1 MKGMKSNKYQR
12 IHNICLLGVA
22 SLLSLFCMNCS
33 VEKHLERENIYLY
46 DGAEII
52 LSDSSTFKKP
62 RSIKKDLKQITR
74 PDRNTQ
80 IGLWYHF
87 NANKK
92 KKPKGIAH
100 WIQKT
105 FGEKPSVFDTSD
117 IAESINY
124 MQDYLFDQGYFRTYI
139 QGDTILNKHRRIIA
153 EYNVSAEERY
163 RLLDIHW
170 PKDSSGIEGLILQN
184 TKNTRIKKGQ
194 YYDVRDLIAERLRL
208 EKIARN
214 KGYYLFDEND
224 IYYFVDSTASEQLF
238 GCDLWLK
245 VKKQTDSLR
254 YQQFYIGQTNIFP
267 NYEITNTGRKF
278 SDTLQFDGLRI
289 YQDLLTINPGMLA
302 QSIAQRRGGLYHAD
316 RQLNTLNKLFDLGIY
331 KFVNQDFKIVNRQD
345 SLFLDRYI
353 YLTPDLL
360 QDLSGEF
367 EVSTR
372 GSNFRLGVGANYS
385 HKNIFRGAERLGLNI
400 GTALETGGRI
410 LIGED
415 TIGNNLY
422 ELSASA
428 DIYFPRMIIPFLNI
442 SNTESNFVPK
452 TRLGL
457 SGSYQRRRNL
467 YTLLNTRLSYG
478 FDWRKVKQIRH
489 ELSPVNINLVNIT
502 NISPEF
508 QTLLDGD
515 DRLANSF
522 SNQFIFGPTYRY
534 SYTNQDLKVRR
545 DYVFAQIQL
554 EAAGNLVN
562 IFSSLINGPSDD
574 PYQIFGR
581 PYSQY
586 GRIEVDYRY
595 NWVGLDNQWVF
606 RVAPGITIPYGNS
619 DVVPY
624 TKQYFVGGSNSMRAF
639 PNRGLLG
646 SYIQPGNDNISVS
659 NFDQTGEI
667 KFETNLEYRYDL
679 IKALYLK
686 GAFFMDIGNVW
697 QLDAGD
703 DEDAAAKEFA
713 FRKALDELAVGI
725 GTGFRVDIPFL
736 VLRFDF
742 ALPIRKP
749 YLPERKRWVW
759 QEDKLTSGSWL
770 WKNLSFHVAV
780 GYPF

>member
-1 MKGMKSNKYQR
+1 MTMSF
-12 IHNICLLGVA
+12 I
-22 SLLSLFCMNCS
+22 SCS
-33 VEKHLERENIYLY
+33 VEKHLEKQDIYLY
-46 DGAEII
+46 DGAEVF
-52 LSDSSTFKKP
+52 LNDSSRFEKPKKTE
-62 RSIKKDLKQITR
+62 KTLLQITR
-74 PDRNTQ
+74 PKRNTK
-80 IGLWYHF
+80 IGLWYHY
-87 NANKK
+87 NSNKK
-92 KKPKGIAH
+92 KKSKGIAH

-105 FGEKPSVFDTSD
+105 FGEEPAVFDTSD
-117 IAESINY
+117 IAESVLYI
-124 MQDYLFDQGYFRTYI
+124 QDFLFDQGYFQSSI
-139 QGDTILNKHRRIIA
+139 VPDTFLMKNRRIMA
-153 EYNVSAEERY
+153 HYNISATGRY
-163 RLLDIHW
+163 RILDIHW
-170 PKDSSGIEGLILQN
+170 PTDSSGIEGLILQN
-184 TKNTRIKKGQ
+184 IRKTRIQKGGF
-194 YYDVRDLIAERLRL
+194 YNVADLITERLRL
-208 EKIARN
+208 EGIARN
-214 KGYYLFDEND
+214 QGYYLFDEND
-224 IYYFVDSTASEQLF
+224 IYYFIDSTKSDQKF
-238 GCDLWLK
+238 SCDLWLK
-245 VKKQTDSLR
+245 VKTQPDSLR
-254 YQQFYIGQTNIFP
+254 YQQFYIGQTSIFP
-267 NYEITNTGRKF
+267 NYDLQNTNRMYP
-278 SDTLQFDGLRI
+278 DTLQYDGLNL
-289 YQDLLTINPGMLA
+289 YQDILTVKPSMFA

-316 RQLNTLNKLFDLGIY
+316 RQQNSINQLFDLGIY
-331 KFVNQDFKIVNRQD
+331 KFVNQDFKIVQQND

-372 GSNFRLGVGANYS
+372 GSNFRLGVGANYT
-385 HKNIFRGAERLGLNI
+385 HKNIFNGAERLDLNI
-400 GTALETGGRI
+400 GTALETGGRV

-428 DIYFPRMIIPFLNI
+428 NIYFPRMIIPFLNI
-442 SNTESNFVPK
+442 TNTESKFVPK

-467 YTLLNTRLSYG
+467 YTLLNTRFSYG

-502 NISPEF
+502 NISTEF
-508 QTLLDGD
+508 QTLLDD
-515 DRLANSF
+515 NDRLASSF
-522 SNQFIFGPTYRY
+522 TNQFIFGPTYRY

-562 IFSSLINGPSDD
+562 IFSSLINGPGDE

-595 NWVGLDNQWVF
+595 NWVGLNNQWVF
-606 RVAPGITIPYGNS
+606 RVSPGITIPYGNS

-686 GAFFMDIGNVW
+686 GAFFIDVGNVW

-703 DEDAAAKEFA
+703 DPDAAAKEFA
-713 FRKALDELAVGI
+713 FSTALDELAVGV

-749 YLPERKRWVW
+749 YLPESKRWVW
-759 QEDKLTSGSWL
+759 QEEKLASGSWI